1 MTSYLISGGSGALGT
16 ALARRLLAQEDPARE
31 VSRIVV
37 FSRGE
42 FRQHQMQQGLAS
54 LDVDRKLRFFIGD
67 VRDRD
72 RLKRAMQGVNV
83 VIHAAALKRIEVGHY
98 NPIEM
103 VKTNVDGAINVIEAA
118 QDAGVEKVIGISSDK
133 AYQPVSPYGHSKAMA
148 ESLLLAANNTR
159 GWNGPRFAVCR
170 YGNVWGST
178 GSVVPLWQA
187 ILNNEAGLPV
197 MDEPPFLPVT
207 DPNCTRFFMRMEE
220 AVDLVLDTAATMQGG
235 ETAIPELPAYRLG
248 DLVEAMD
255 ARMQV
260 TGLPRWEKM
269 HESMNFETCSAN
281 ARRMTVEELREELC
295 RK

>member
-1 MTSYLISGGSGALGT
+1 MATYLISGGSGALGT
-16 ALARRLLAQEDPARE
+16 ALAKRLLTQHD

-42 FRQHQMQQGLAS
+42 FRQHQMGQDLAS
-54 LDVDRKLRFFIGD
+54 LDVDKKLRFFIGD

-72 RLKRAMQGVNV
+72 RLRRAMQGVNV

-159 GWNGPRFAVCR
+159 GWSGPRFAVCR

-178 GSVVPLWQA
+178 GSVVPLWRNLIDADPLQ
-187 ILNNEAGLPV
+187 IHGPT
-197 MDEPPFLPVT
+197 FLPVT
-207 DPNCTRFFMRMEE
+207 DPNCTRFFMRMAE

-248 DLVEAMD
+248 DLVEAMS
-255 ARMQV
+255 ARMKV

>member
-220 AVDLVLDTAATMQGG
+220 AVDLVLDTATTMQGG
-235 ETAIPELPAYRLG
+235 ETAIPALPAYRLG

-255 ARMQV
+255 ARMKV

>member
-1 MTSYLISGGSGALGT
+1 MTSYLITGGSGALGT
-16 ALARRLLAQEDPARE
+16 ALAKRLLQHGT
-31 VSRIVV
+31 SRIVIL
-37 FSRGE
+37 SRNE
-42 FRQHQMQQGLAS
+42 FRQHQMAQELEHRDHSKQ
-54 LDVDRKLRFFIGD
+54 LRFFIGD

-148 ESLLLAANNTR
+148 ESLFLAANNTR
-159 GWNGPRFAVCR
+159 GWNGPKFAVCR

-178 GSVVPLWQA
+178 GSVVPLWQEMLA
-187 ILNNEAGLPV
+187 RDNLG
-197 MDEPPFLPVT
+197 FLPVT

-220 AVDLVLDTAATMQGG
+220 AVDLVLDTAANMQGG

-248 DLVEAMD
+248 DLVEAMS
-255 ARMQV
+255 ARMKV
-260 TGLPRWEKM
+260 TGLPCWEKM

>member
-1 MTSYLISGGSGALGT
+1 MTSYLITGGSGALGT
-16 ALARRLLAQEDPARE
+16 ALARRLLEDPEAFCIN
-31 VSRIVV
+31 RIVI

-42 FRQHQMQQGLAS
+42 FRQHQMAQELAP
-54 LDVDRKLRFFIGD
+54 LDKHKRLRFFIGD

-72 RLKRAMQGVNV
+72 RLRRAMQGVNV

-103 VKTNVDGAINVIEAA
+103 VKTNVNGAINVIEAA
-118 QDAGVEKVIGISSDK
+118 QDAGVDRVVGISSDK
-133 AYQPVSPYGHSKAMA
+133 AHQPVSPYGHSKAMA
-148 ESLLLAANNTR
+148 ESLFLAANNTS
-159 GWNGPRFAVCR
+159 GWSGPKFAVCR

-178 GSVVPLWQA
+178 GSVVPIWQEMLA
-187 ILNNEAGLPV
+187 RDPV
-197 MDEPPFLPVT
+197 AFLPVT
-207 DPNCTRFFMRMEE
+207 DPNCTRFFMRMSE
-220 AVDLVLDTAATMQGG
+220 AVDLVLDTVGSMKGG

-248 DLVEAMD
+248 DLVDALR
-255 ARMQV
+255 ARMKV

-269 HESMNFETCSAN
+269 HESMNFETCSAS